1 MFVQSEATIVST
13 VQSAAAER
21 LSQRAYQAI
30 RVALRSG
37 ELRPGQR
44 LILRPLAAKL
54 GLSATPVREALLRL
68 VSEQAL
74 GLDERNS
81 VLVPT
86 LGTDELNEL
95 KDLRLD
101 LEGRATAVLAER
113 ATGRQV
119 EVLENIQAGLREA
132 VASGDR
138 AEMLA
143 RNDDFHHEILA
154 RSNRPTLVRV
164 LDALQVR
171 FGPMNAMLESF
182 GDAITSDHPHER
194 MIAAFR
200 AHDPVAARAAMVA
213 DIEASFQNL
222 RAALSTAVAA

>member
-1 MFVQSEATIVST
+1 MLIQSDVTPLVTE
-13 VQSAAAER
+13 AAAER

-86 LGTDELNEL
+86 LGADELDEL
-95 KDLRLD
+95 RELRID
-101 LEGRATAVLAER
+101 LEGRAAAVVAER
-113 ATGRQV
+113 ATGHQV
-119 EVLENIQAGLREA
+119 QILEDIQGKLREA
-132 VASGDR
+132 VAGGDR
-138 AEMLA
+138 AEALA
-143 RNDDFHHEILA
+143 QNDAFHHEILA
-154 RSNRPTLVRV
+154 RSNRPTLLKMVA
-164 LDALQVR
+164 ALPVR
-171 FGPMNAMLESF
+171 FGPLNALLEEF
-182 GDAITSDHPHER
+182 ENPVPADHPHER
-194 MIAAFR
+194 LLEALR
-200 AHDPVAARAAMVA
+200 ARDPVAARTAIVT
-213 DIEASFQNL
+213 DIETSFGNL
-222 RAALSTAVAA
+222 RRALSVGRVAA

>member
-1 MFVQSEATIVST
+1 MLVQSEVTTLATEGT
-13 VQSAAAER
+13 AER

-44 LILRPLAAKL
+44 LILRPLAARL

-86 LGTDELNEL
+86 LGSDELDEL
-95 KDLRLD
+95 RELRID
-101 LEGRATAVLAER
+101 LEGRAAAVVAER
-113 ATGRQV
+113 ATAQQIHIFEG
-119 EVLENIQAGLREA
+119 IQAKLREA

-143 RNDDFHHEILA
+143 QNDAFHHEILA
-154 RSNRPTLVRV
+154 RSNRPTLLKMV
-164 LDALQVR
+164 DALQVR
-171 FGPMNAMLESF
+171 FGPLNALLESF
-182 GDAITSDHPHER
+182 DNPITPDHPHER
-194 MIAAFR
+194 LLDALR
-200 AHDPVAARAAMVA
+200 ARDPAAARAAIVS
-213 DIEASFQNL
+213 DIESSFQNL
-222 RAALSTAVAA
+222 RSALSVGRAAA

>member
-1 MFVQSEATIVST
+1 MLIQTEVMTLATEAT
-13 VQSAAAER
+13 AER

-86 LGTDELNEL
+86 LGADELDEL
-95 KDLRLD
+95 RELRID
-101 LEGRATAVLAER
+101 LEGRAAAVVAER
-113 ATGRQV
+113 ATGQQIQI
-119 EVLENIQAGLREA
+119 LEDIQAKLRDA
-132 VASGDR
+132 VAAGDHVE
-138 AEMLA
+138 ALA
-143 RNDDFHHEILA
+143 QNDAFHHEILV
-154 RSNRPTLVRV
+154 RSNRPTLVKMV
-164 LDALQVR
+164 DALQVR
-171 FGPMNAMLESF
+171 FGPLNALLETF
-182 GDAITSDHPHER
+182 DAAVPADHPHER
-194 MIAAFR
+194 LLEALAAR
-200 AHDPVAARAAMVA
+200 DPAAARAAIVT
-213 DIEASFQNL
+213 DIESSFRNL
-222 RAALSTAVAA
+222 RAALSVSRAAA